1 MNDYPDLFGYT
12 KPKNVPQ
19 ESYVCIKCNVEQPV
33 TNFYVVFSGEV
44 KRTCNSC
51 MKGNYI
57 TLKKLRKENTYPNE
71 DYCCPICTRDAKEIG
86 QYGQVKMSKWVLDHC
101 HDTLTFRG
109 WICHHCNTGLGGF
122 KDDLTKVKR
131 AVKYLK
137 KHKEKLDETNT

>member
-1 MNDYPDLFGYT
+1 M
-12 KPKNVPQ
+12 
-19 ESYVCIKCNVEQPV
+19 SA
-33 TNFYVVFSGEV
+33 
-44 KRTCNSC
+44 R
-51 MKGNYI
+51 

-71 DYCCPICTRDAKEIG
+71 DYCCPICNRDATEIG

>member
-51 MKGNYI
+51 MKGHYR

-71 DYCCPICTRDAKEIG
+71 DSRA
-86 QYGQVKMSKWVLDHC
+86 YGCDLPPLELPS
-101 HDTLTFRG
+101 
-109 WICHHCNTGLGGF
+109 GGSW
-122 KDDLTKVKR
+122 L
-131 AVKYLK
+131 
-137 KHKEKLDETNT
+137 

>member
-51 MKGNYI
+51 MKGHYR

-71 DYCCPICTRDAKEIG
+71 DYCCPICTRDAKEIANIQRLDMPSL
-86 QYGQVKMSKWVLDHC
+86 QYR
-101 HDTLTFRG
+101 TR
-109 WICHHCNTGLGGF
+109 WI
-122 KDDLTKVKR
+122 
-131 AVKYLK
+131 
-137 KHKEKLDETNT
+137 